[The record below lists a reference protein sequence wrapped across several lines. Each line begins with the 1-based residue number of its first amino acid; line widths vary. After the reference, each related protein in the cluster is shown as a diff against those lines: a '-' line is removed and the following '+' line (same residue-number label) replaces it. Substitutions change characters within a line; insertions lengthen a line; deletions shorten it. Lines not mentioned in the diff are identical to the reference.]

1 MPSTYSQNLKIE
13 LIAVGE
19 QTDAWGSTTNTN
31 FQYALEDAITGY
43 AQATFPLDADY
54 NWAAGYVNSNAAQ
67 AQRNL
72 VIEVLGTLSVTRN
85 FIVPTIEKQ
94 YIIYNATVGAQAILV
109 KTFAGT
115 GVTIPN
121 GVRAHVFVDGTNV
134 ISMVTYIPTLSAG
147 TLSLTS
153 PLAVTSGGTGST
165 TSTGTGSV
173 VLATSPALTTPNLGV
188 PSAVTLTNATGLPLT
203 TGVTGTLPLANGGT
217 GATTASVART
227 NLGLVIGTDIPSVAG
242 LGATGSWGINITG
255 SAASAT
261 SATTATNIA
270 GGAADRLA
278 YNTGAGATGFVVA
291 PTVANTFLQWTGS
304 AFAYAEP
311 VRSIS
316 GGTTGLTPATATTGA
331 VTLGGTLAV
340 ANGGTGATTLT
351 GYVKGAGTAAF
362 TASATIPNGDT
373 TATSANT
380 ASAIVARDA
389 SGNFSAGTITAA
401 LSGNASSATNI
412 ANGVANQIVYNSA
425 ANTSAFIAAPTIA
438 STYLQWDGTG
448 FAWAAVTSGVTT
460 FSGGTTG
467 LTPASATA
475 GAITLGGT
483 LAVANGGTGVT
494 TSTGTGST
502 VRATNPTLSGV
513 TLNDGFTEEV
523 YAISGTSP
531 SISPA
536 NGSIQT
542 WTLSASSNPSKGS
555 WNDGQSILLMVDD
568 GSTPGLY
575 TISWFS
581 ITWLTNGGVAPT
593 LAGTGYTAIVLWQVA
608 STVYGARVGDNV

>member
-19 QTDAWGSTTNTN
+19 QTDAWGTTTNTN

-72 VIEVLGTLSVTRN
+72 VIEVLGTISVTRN

-94 YIIYNATVGAQAILV
+94 YIIYNATVGGQAILV

-153 PLAVTSGGTGST
+153 ALAVTSGGTGST

-227 NLGLVIGTDIPSVAG
+227 NLGLVIGTDVPSVTG
-242 LGATGSWGINITG
+242 TGATGSWGISITG

-270 GGAADRLA
+270 GGAANRLA

-291 PTVANTFLQWTGS
+291 PTVADTFLQWTGS

-331 VTLGGTLAV
+331 VTLGGTLIV

-351 GYVKGAGTAAF
+351 GYVKGNGTSAF
-362 TASATIPNGDT
+362 TASATIPNG
-373 TATSANT
+373 
-380 ASAIVARDA
+380 
-389 SGNFSAGTITAA
+389 
-401 LSGNASSATNI
+401 
-412 ANGVANQIVYNSA
+412 
-425 ANTSAFIAAPTIA
+425 
-438 STYLQWDGTG
+438 
-448 FAWAAVTSGVTT
+448 
-460 FSGGTTG
+460 
-467 LTPASATA
+467 
-475 GAITLGGT
+475 
-483 LAVANGGTGVT
+483 
-494 TSTGTGST
+494 
-502 VRATNPTLSGV
+502 
-513 TLNDGFTEEV
+513 
-523 YAISGTSP
+523 
-531 SISPA
+531 
-536 NGSIQT
+536 
-542 WTLSASSNPSKGS
+542 
-555 WNDGQSILLMVDD
+555 
-568 GSTPGLY
+568 
-575 TISWFS
+575 
-581 ITWLTNGGVAPT
+581 
-593 LAGTGYTAIVLWQVA
+593 
-608 STVYGARVGDNV
+608 